1 MNDIEQRLREA
12 GAEVR
17 QVARKGVRKPLPQTS
32 RGPRG
37 WLVFAAAFAAVVL
50 VGLIPLL
57 LGDGETTPAGT
68 TFSSP
73 STPST
78 SVAPT
83 TTGPE
88 ESCSATGVDIPAS
101 VEELPPAV
109 ADKHT
114 AISQAAAACDL
125 LALSRLAGEDLT
137 TSFGGGGFENLELW
151 EAEGTG
157 QLGTLLEV
165 LGTSHAV
172 VESGDRGDI
181 YVWPAAF
188 AYDTWDEIPTEH
200 VDELGLI
207 YTQEE
212 IEQIAEFGAYA
223 GWRAGIDETGN
234 WLFFVAGD

>member
-17 QVARKGVRKPLPQTS
+17 QFAGQSVRRPLPQTS
-32 RGPRG
+32 SAPRG
-37 WLVFAAAFAAVVL
+37 WLVFAAAFAVVVV

-57 LGDGETTPAGT
+57 MGGGETTPAGST
-68 TFSSP
+68 PSSP
-73 STPST
+73 SAPST
-78 SVAPT
+78 SMAPT

-88 ESCSATGVDIPAS
+88 ARCSATGVGVPVS

-114 AISQAAAACDL
+114 AITQAAAACDL
-125 LALSRLAGEDLT
+125 PALSRLAGEDLT

-157 QLGTLLEV
+157 RLGTLLEV
-165 LGTSHAV
+165 LGTSHAI
-172 VESGDRGDI
+172 VESGAEGDI

-188 AYDTWDEIPTEH
+188 TYDTWDDIPAEH
-200 VDELGLI
+200 IEELGGI
-207 YTQEE
+207 YTQQE
-212 IEQIAEFGAYA
+212 IDQIAEFGVYA
-223 GWRAGIDETGN
+223 GWRVGIDETGN

>member
-1 MNDIEQRLREA
+1 MNDIERRLREA
-12 GAEVR
+12 AAEVR
-17 QVARKGVRKPLPQTS
+17 QVARQSARRPLTQTS
-32 RGPRG
+32 GAPRG

-57 LGDGETTPAGT
+57 MGGGDTTPAGT

-73 STPST
+73 SIPTT

-88 ESCSATGVDIPAS
+88 ASCSATGADIPVS
-101 VEELPPAV
+101 PDELPPAV

-114 AISQAAAACDL
+114 AIAQAAAACDL
-125 LALSRLAGEDLT
+125 PALSGLAGEDFT

-151 EAEGTG
+151 EAEGRG
-157 QLGTLLEV
+157 HLGTLLEV
-165 LGTSHAV
+165 LGTSHAI
-172 VESGDRGDI
+172 VESEDRGAI

-188 AYDTWDEIPTEH
+188 AYDTWDEIPAEH
-200 VDELGLI
+200 IDELGVI
-207 YTQEE
+207 YTQQE
-212 IEQIAEFGAYA
+212 INQIAEFGAYA
-223 GWRAGIDETGN
+223 GWRAGIDADGN